1 VSSEKDSK
9 VFWIYTSLY
18 QTTNIGIIVDQGKR
32 VGYNNM
38 IYDETEIERIAR
50 VAGKT
55 LFSVIE
61 LHDLLYRVD
70 AWETHSYHR
79 PAELL

>member
-1 VSSEKDSK
+1 
-9 VFWIYTSLY
+9 
-18 QTTNIGIIVDQGKR
+18 
-32 VGYNNM
+32 M